1 MEFIADFNNFF
12 RVTNIQSA
20 MPLDDFLNPENE
32 NNGHESMTDKQIIET
47 VQQVKDD
54 HDEGELDPPSP
65 HLNLPK

>member
-1 MEFIADFNNFF
+1 
-12 RVTNIQSA
+12 

-32 NNGHESMTDKQIIET
+32 NNGLESMTDKQRIET

>member
-1 MEFIADFNNFF
+1 MEFIADFNKFF
-12 RVTNIQSA
+12 RVTNIQLA
-20 MPLDDFLNPENE
+20 MRLDDFLNSENE